1 MAKLRQ
7 VERSSS
13 ASLSV
18 EAAPRSLT
26 VVEAVREALHEE
38 MQRDERVLVLGED
51 VGPLGGV
58 FRATDGLL
66 AQFGPQRVIDTP
78 MMELG
83 IAGLAVGMAMRGL
96 RPVAEI
102 QFADFMHAAADHII
116 SDAARIRFR
125 TNGDAECP
133 LVIRT
138 AYGGGL
144 RGGPYHSQ
152 SVEAYYAHVPGL
164 RVVAASFPAD
174 AKGLLIAAI
183 RHPDPVLFLEH
194 KRTYRAIRSHVPPGE
209 YALPLDC
216 ANTVRRGQHVTVVAW
231 GWVLHEALAAA
242 DELAAEGIEVE
253 VIDPRTLNPLDAETV
268 LESVRRT
275 GRLCVVHE
283 DTRTMGVGAE
293 LAALAAE
300 HALDDLRAPVERLAM
315 PDVAGI
321 PASGPMEDFL
331 IPDRA
336 RIAASLRNLT
346 RVDRGQRPTLA
357 LNGRSMS
364 ATNQQV
370 TDTTPATPSAASDA
384 MVPYA
389 TPSAAEPTA
398 ASGALAAYATPLSA
412 EPSAASGAMAG
423 ATPLDSSRTLV
434 GGALVP
440 QAASMIEVDLSRVTR
455 RLEENQE
462 AWLQRG
468 IEPCFT
474 PFFAE
479 ALLAALRHV
488 PQANAAFDAEAGGI
502 HRHPAVHLGLS
513 LTNGDGTSACHWL
526 VRDADT
532 RSVLG
537 LAMEIQIARSR
548 TDVGQAVLAEATIG
562 LADYGP
568 GSALFAVP
576 VVQAGQVASIR
587 IGAVEERLVA
597 RQRGF
602 ALVPTAYVCASID
615 HRALD
620 GMDAGALLT
629 ALKRFLEEE

>member
-1 MAKLRQ
+1 MTAL
-7 VERSSS
+7 EG
-13 ASLSV
+13 
-18 EAAPRSLT
+18 APSEIETRSLT
-26 VVEAVREALHEE
+26 VIEAVREALREE
-38 MQRDERVLVLGED
+38 MERDERVVVLGED
-51 VGPLGGV
+51 IGPLGGV

-125 TNGDAECP
+125 TNGDAGCP

-194 KRTYRAIRSHVPPGE
+194 KRTYRAMRGSVPSGDFTLSLDDAHVVRPGI
-209 YALPLDC
+209 
-216 ANTVRRGQHVTVVAW
+216 HMTVVSW
-231 GWVLHEALAAA
+231 GWVLHETLAAT
-242 DELAAEGIEVE
+242 EQLAAEGIDVE
-253 VIDPRTLNPLDAETV
+253 VIDPRTLNPLDTETI

-283 DTRTMGVGAE
+283 DTRTMGLGAE
-293 LAALAAE
+293 LAALASE

-331 IPDRA
+331 IPERA
-336 RIAASLRNLT
+336 RIAARLRALASI
-346 RVDRGQRPTLA
+346 DRGQRTKLA
-357 LNGRSMS
+357 VNGRSVAPAAPS
-364 ATNQQV
+364 STGEVAA
-370 TDTTPATPSAASDA
+370 DTVGVPMAARVAAAS
-384 MVPYA
+384 VSVSE
-389 TPSAAEPTA
+389 T
-398 ASGALAAYATPLSA
+398 
-412 EPSAASGAMAG
+412 
-423 ATPLDSSRTLV
+423 
-434 GGALVP
+434 VP
-440 QAASMIEVDLSRVTR
+440 QASSVVEVDLSRVAG
-455 RLEENQE
+455 RLEADRA

-468 IEPCFT
+468 IEPSYA

-479 ALLAALRHV
+479 ALLAALREV
-488 PQANAAFDAEAGGI
+488 PQANAAFDAEAHGI
-502 HRHPAVHLGLS
+502 RRYPAVHLGLS
-513 LTNGDGTSACHWL
+513 LANADGSSACYAS

-532 RSVLG
+532 RNVFG
-537 LAMEIQIARSR
+537 LAMEIASARSR
-548 TDVGQAVLAEATIG
+548 ADTDPKVLRNATIT
-562 LADYGP
+562 LTDYGA

-576 VVQAGQVASIR
+576 VVLPGQVAAIR
-587 IGAVEERLVA
+587 VGAVAERLVV
-597 RQRGF
+597 RERGF

-620 GMDAGALLT
+620 GMDAGALLGAMT
-629 ALKRFLEEE
+629 RWLEQD